1 MTRMPPGS
9 ELPARFEP
17 LRPPSRG
24 KRRVALLLGSVAWV
38 VALAILA
45 VVVDRRDAVELAL
58 VIVVASL
65 LVGLVS
71 SGWRRRGRIR
81 EERDR

>member
-1 MTRMPPGS
+1 
-9 ELPARFEP
+9 
-17 LRPPSRG
+17 
-24 KRRVALLLGSVAWV
+24 VALLLGSVLWV

-58 VIVVASL
+58 VIVAASI
-65 LVGLVS
+65 LVGLAS
-71 SGWRRRGRIR
+71 SSWRRRGRLR